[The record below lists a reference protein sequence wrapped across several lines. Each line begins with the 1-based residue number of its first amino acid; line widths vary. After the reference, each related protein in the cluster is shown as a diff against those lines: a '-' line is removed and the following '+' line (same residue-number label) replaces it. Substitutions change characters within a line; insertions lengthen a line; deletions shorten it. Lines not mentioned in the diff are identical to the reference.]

1 MDVQVLLLVLE
12 QCLRGLRDEDLPA
25 VSGGSDPSG
34 TVDCEAGIAAAGGD
48 CLTRV
53 QSHPHLDPHV
63 VGPRVSRKREL
74 TLHCRE
80 EPVSGAG
87 ERDEEGVAL
96 CVDLVSAVRLE
107 GRPQQALVLVE
118 NVAVALPKLFDESR
132 RPFDIR
138 EEEGDRAARQIRH
151 REKA

>member
-12 QCLRGLRDEDLPA
+12 QRLGGLRNEDLPA
-25 VSGGSDPSG
+25 VSGGSDPRG
-34 TVDCEAGIAAAGGD
+34 TVHGEAGIAASRGD
-48 CLTRV
+48 RLTRV
-53 QSHPHLDPHV
+53 QSHPHLDPHS
-63 VGPRVSRKREL
+63 VGPLVSGKREL
-74 TLHCRE
+74 ALNCRE

-87 ERDEEGVAL
+87 ERDEEGIAL
-96 CVDLVSAVRLE
+96 RVDLVSAVRIE
-107 GRPQQALVLVE
+107 GCSQQALVLVE
-118 NVAVALPKLFDESR
+118 NVAVALTKLFDESR